1 MDELDKIIVE
11 IQEQTD
17 LSAEARNALH
27 SALSTHLWG
36 RGKNLAQRLL
46 EVRCVLADHRV
57 PIHLLRRMERL

>member
-27 SALSTHLWG
+27 GAMSTHPWG
-36 RGKNLAQRLL
+36 RGKNLAQRLI
-46 EVRCVLADHRV
+46 EVRCVLAGRRA
-57 PIHLLRRMERL
+57 PIYLLRRMERL